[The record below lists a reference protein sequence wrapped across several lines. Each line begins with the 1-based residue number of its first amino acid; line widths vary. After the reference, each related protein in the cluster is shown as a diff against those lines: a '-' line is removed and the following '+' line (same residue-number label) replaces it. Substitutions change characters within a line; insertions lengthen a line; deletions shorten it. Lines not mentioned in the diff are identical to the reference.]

1 MMDWY
6 RMAGFSTAK
15 LPTPSV
21 VPIDRRVRSIGF
33 RQLLE
38 SVALALR
45 GLPFGHPAAGHGQ
58 ARAPGRDRSAGTG
71 MVPNA

>member
-15 LPTPSV
+15 LPTLSV

-33 RQLLE
+33 RQPLE
-38 SVALALR
+38 SVALALT
-45 GLPFGHPAAGHGQ
+45 GHPFGHPAAGHGQ
-58 ARAPGRDRSAGTG
+58 ARAPVRRRSVGAG